1 MSCSAGPLSLPL
13 DFRSLPGALWN
24 WGLARRV
31 EYSTISV
38 QDVSRLA
45 EDFFDRILEMD
56 LNSDRITDRLSVW
69 EFPDTEDEAAV
80 FAKIRAAYGVDVPD
94 IRSGNLAQIF

>member
-1 MSCSAGPLSLPL
+1 M
-13 DFRSLPGALWN
+13 
-24 WGLARRV
+24 
-31 EYSTISV
+31 

-45 EDFFDRILEMD
+45 EDCFDRILEMD

-80 FAKIRAAYGVDVPD
+80 FAKIRVAYGVDVPD